1 MEKYIYDEN
10 NGLWYELQGD
20 YYIPCLKL
28 PDEEQVE
35 IGVWGQRHLEYIK
48 HHRKGFYTSLV
59 LDCKLN
65 RYLADINKQSKEMFD
80 ILIEQFKQAEGINE
94 QLKADNQMEWVC
106 KMNNMRD
113 RINEIIYKELI
124 YVCVA
129 PFQKKRLNHLL
140 ELFCLT
146 L

>member
-1 MEKYIYDEN
+1 MEKYIQDKS

-106 KMNNMRD
+106 KMNNIRD

-124 YVCVA
+124 YV
-129 PFQKKRLNHLL
+129 
-140 ELFCLT
+140 
-146 L
+146 

>member
-59 LDCKLN
+59 LECKLN
-65 RYLADINKQSKEMFD
+65 QYLADINKQAEEMLD
-80 ILIEQFKQAEGINE
+80 TLISQYKTTEGINE
-94 QLKADNQMEWVC
+94 QLKATNQMEWVTRM
-106 KMNNMRD
+106 KGLHLRVA
-113 RINEIIYKELI
+113 EIIYNDI
-124 YVCVA
+124 INV
-129 PFQKKRLNHLL
+129 
-140 ELFCLT
+140 
-146 L
+146 

>member
-35 IGVWGQRHLEYIK
+35 IGIWGQRHLEYIK
-48 HHRKGFYTSLV
+48 HHRKGLYTSLI

-65 RYLADINKQSKEMFD
+65 RYLADINKQAEEMFD
-80 ILIEQFKQAEGINE
+80 TLISQYKSVEGITE
-94 QLKADNQMEWVC
+94 ELKATNQMEWVR
-106 KMNNMRD
+106 KMNNIKQRATES
-113 RINEIIYKELI
+113 INENIIY
-124 YVCVA
+124 
-129 PFQKKRLNHLL
+129 N
-140 ELFCLT
+140 
-146 L
+146 

>member
-35 IGVWGQRHLEYIK
+35 IGVWGMRHLEYIK
-48 HHRKGFYTSLV
+48 NHRKGFYTALI

-65 RYLADINKQSKEMFD
+65 RYLADINKRAEEMFD
-80 ILIEQFKQAEGINE
+80 TLVKQFKHEEGITE
-94 QLKADNQMEWVC
+94 QLKVNDQMEWVAR
-106 KMNNMRD
+106 MNNIRNRATEIVNHD
-113 RINEIIYKELI
+113 IIY
-124 YVCVA
+124 
-129 PFQKKRLNHLL
+129 N
-140 ELFCLT
+140 
-146 L
+146 

>member
-35 IGVWGQRHLEYIK
+35 IGIWGRRRLEYIK
-48 HHRKGFYTSLV
+48 HHRKGFYTALV

-65 RYLADINKQSKEMFD
+65 RYLANVDNQAEEMFD
-80 ILIEQFKQAEGINE
+80 ILITQYRTAEGITE
-94 QLKADNQMEWVC
+94 ELKATNQMEWVG
-106 KMNNMRD
+106 KMNNIKQRVTES
-113 RINEIIYKELI
+113 INENIIY
-124 YVCVA
+124 
-129 PFQKKRLNHLL
+129 N
-140 ELFCLT
+140 
-146 L
+146 

>member
-1 MEKYIYDEN
+1 MKSLFEQMGGTYREEN
-10 NGLWYELQGD
+10 GYL
-20 YYIPCLKL
+20 IPNLTL

-48 HHRKGFYTSLV
+48 NHRKGFYTSLV

-65 RYLADINKQSKEMFD
+65 RYLADVNKQAEEMFD
-80 ILIEQFKQAEGINE
+80 TLVSQYKTAEGITE
-94 QLKADNQMEWVC
+94 QLKTDNQMEWVC

-124 YVCVA
+124 YV
-129 PFQKKRLNHLL
+129 
-140 ELFCLT
+140 
-146 L
+146 